1 MSNTFLTEI
10 EPNLG
15 FVRDLLEGG
24 AASLESCY
32 QCATCSTVCPLS
44 SDGNPFPRKEMI
56 WAQWGQMDKLINN
69 PDVWLCHQCNDCVT
83 YCPRDAKPGDLMAAV
98 RKFSFG
104 HFATPGFMGKIFQKA
119 ITQLY
124 LLAVPVIILF
134 LALIFNNSL
143 TNVPRGVNGEIVFDF
158 FIPTITI
165 DLIFIP
171 FALFAVFAIVLSL
184 RRFWGGLKEHAP
196 PAKDSKKSIVSSII
210 KTVMDIAFHT
220 RFKKCGTN
228 KDRSIAHAMVLWG
241 FVGLFITTNIG
252 FVYIY
257 GYLVGILDQ
266 PYAPPSTLLDTL
278 SFSVADANNAMGG
291 LASHHPQLHYTAPYA
306 KLFGYFSAFL
316 FIVGGINLMINRM
329 KTKLKTT
336 NTTYDWV
343 FMMMLLLTGLTGAIS
358 PWLRG
363 HQWAALAYPNY
374 FIHLVFVFYIIAYL
388 PYSKLAHMA
397 YRFTAMV
404 YSTYTGRDAE
414 IILSEEASNKAA

>member
-24 AASLESCY
+24 ADSLQSCY

-98 RKFSFG
+98 RKVSFG

-119 ITQLY
+119 VTQLY
-124 LLAVPVIILF
+124 LLAVPVILF
-134 LALIFNNSL
+134 LLVLIVNGSL
-143 TNVPRGVNGEIVFDF
+143 TNVPRGANGKIVFDF
-158 FIPTITI
+158 FIPMISI

-171 FALFAVFAIVLSL
+171 FALFSVAAISLSL

-196 PAKDSKKSIVSSII
+196 PAKDSKKSVVSSII
-210 KTVMDIAFHT
+210 KTVIDIAFHT

-241 FVGLFITTNIG
+241 FVGLFITTNIV
-252 FVYIY
+252 FLYVY
-257 GYLVGILDQ
+257 GHHAGLLDKE
-266 PYAPPSTLLDTL
+266 YAPTSTLINTFSL
-278 SFSVADANNAMGG
+278 SVSDMNSTRGG
-291 LASHHPQLHYTAPYA
+291 APPLHSTAPFV
-306 KLFGYFSAFL
+306 KIFGYFSAFL
-316 FIVGGINLMINRM
+316 FIVGGVLMMINRM
-329 KTKLKTT
+329 KNKVKTT
-336 NTTYDWV
+336 STTYDWV
-343 FMMMLLLTGLTGAIS
+343 FMAMLLLTGVTGAIS
-358 PWLRG
+358 PWFRG
-363 HQWAALAYPNY
+363 NQWAALAYPNY
-374 FIHLVFVFYIIAYL
+374 FIHLVFVFYVIAYL

-404 YSTYTGRDAE
+404 YSTHTGRDAE
-414 IILSEEASNKAA
+414 IVMPEGASDKAA